1 MFMGVNR
8 EALVTVRAR
17 DGIDIGCW
25 RSGDGPPLVVVHGTS
40 ADHGR
45 WRTVLE
51 PLAARFT
58 VYAMDRRGRGA
69 SGDVEPYAIEN
80 EFDDVAAV
88 VDSMPEP
95 AHLLGHSYG
104 AICSLE
110 AARRTTNLRSLV
122 LYEPPLPIGI
132 AIVSEATQAKLDA
145 LNAAGDRE
153 GVLETFMREV
163 VRVPE
168 SDLATLRSL
177 PAWQARIAAAHTI
190 PREESLEHTY
200 RFDPEWVREI
210 HVPVLLL
217 QGGES
222 PPFLVEPIRVLER
235 MLPDVRVVVM
245 PGQQHAAM
253 DTGTELFLKAV
264 LDFLTMQTMR

>member
-1 MFMGVNR
+1 MGANG
-8 EALVTVRAR
+8 ETLVRVRAP

-25 RSGDGPPLVVVHGTS
+25 RSGDGPPLVLVHGTS
-40 ADHGR
+40 ADHSR
-45 WRTVLE
+45 WRTVLDR
-51 PLAARFT
+51 LAARFT

-69 SGDVEPYAIEN
+69 SGDVDPYAIEH

-110 AARRTTNLRSLV
+110 AAKRTAHLRSLV
-122 LYEPPLPIGI
+122 LYEPPLPGGI
-132 AIVSEATQAKLDA
+132 AIVSEATQARLDA
-145 LNAAGDRE
+145 RNAAGDRE

-190 PREESLEHTY
+190 PREERLERTY
-200 RFDPEWVREI
+200 RFDPDSARQI
-210 HVPVLLL
+210 RVPVLLL
-217 QGGES
+217 QGGQS
-222 PPFLVEPIRVLER
+222 PAFLVEAIRVLEHV
-235 MLPDVRVVVM
+235 LPDARVVVM

-253 DTGTELFLKAV
+253 DTGTELFLEAV
-264 LDFLTMQTMR
+264 LDFLG

>member
-1 MFMGVNR
+1 MV
-8 EALVTVRAR
+8 VRANGETLVR
-17 DGIDIGCW
+17 VRTPDGVDIGCW
-25 RSGDGPPLVVVHGTS
+25 RSGDGPPLVLVHGTS

-51 PLAARFT
+51 PLAERFT
-58 VYAMDRRGRGA
+58 VVAMDRRGRGA
-69 SGDVEPYAIEN
+69 SGDAEPYAIEN
-80 EFDDVAAV
+80 EFNDVAAV
-88 VDSMPEP
+88 VDSMPKP
-95 AHLLGHSYG
+95 VHLLGHSYG

-110 AARRTTNLRSLV
+110 AAKRTTNLRSLV
-122 LYEPPLPIGI
+122 LYEPPLPVGI
-132 AIVSEATQAKLDA
+132 AIVSDATQARLNA

-168 SDLATLRSL
+168 SDLAMLRSL

-190 PREESLEHTY
+190 PREEALERTY
-200 RFDPEWVREI
+200 RFDPESVREI
-210 HVPVLLL
+210 RVPVLLL

-222 PPFLVEPIRVLER
+222 PPFLVEPIRVLKQQ
-235 MLPDVRVVVM
+235 LPDARVVVM

-253 DTGTELFLKAV
+253 DTGTELFLKSV
-264 LDFLTMQTMR
+264 LDFLG